1 MTVTFRLTLVTFGKL
16 IDKSA
21 KEEVIHAKVVSAKEE
36 VATSEEVPSIH
47 AVKVDASA
55 KEEVAT
61 SEEVPPIHAVKPSP
75 VAGLRGRQP

>member
-1 MTVTFRLTLVTFGKL
+1 M
-16 IDKSA
+16 
-21 KEEVIHAKVVSAKEE
+21 IHAKVVSAKEE

-47 AVKVDASA
+47 AKVDASA

-75 VAGLRGRQP
+75 VAVLRGRQRQP

>member
-1 MTVTFRLTLVTFGKL
+1 MTVTFRLTLVTFN
-16 IDKSA
+16 IRQTDRQSA
-21 KEEVIHAKVVSAKEE
+21 KEEVIHAKVDV
-36 VATSEEVPSIH
+36 
-47 AVKVDASA
+47 SA

>member
-21 KEEVIHAKVVSAKEE
+21 KEEVIHAKVDV
-36 VATSEEVPSIH
+36 
-47 AVKVDASA
+47 SA

-75 VAGLRGRQP
+75 VAVLRGRQRQP

>member
-1 MTVTFRLTLVTFGKL
+1 MQKIVTVTFRLTLVTFGKL
-16 IDKSA
+16 TDKSA

-47 AVKVDASA
+47 AVK
-55 KEEVAT
+55 
-61 SEEVPPIHAVKPSP
+61 PSP

>member
-1 MTVTFRLTLVTFGKL
+1 MQKIVTVTFRLTLVTFGKL
-16 IDKSA
+16 IDSA

-55 KEEVAT
+55 KEEVVT
-61 SEEVPPIHAVKPSP
+61 SEEVPPIHAVKSSASHP
-75 VAGLRGRQP
+75 

>member
-1 MTVTFRLTLVTFGKL
+1 MTFGKL

-47 AVKVDASA
+47 AVN
-55 KEEVAT
+55 
-61 SEEVPPIHAVKPSP
+61 AVKPSP
-75 VAGLRGRQP
+75 VAVLRGRQRQP

>member
-21 KEEVIHAKVVSAKEE
+21 KEEVIHAKVDVSAK
-36 VATSEEVPSIH
+36 
-47 AVKVDASA
+47 
-55 KEEVAT
+55 EVAT